1 MVSSTG
7 VSRPARDVTGRAAH
21 PLYWAGVTS
30 DRSAAAGLR
39 EAWQR
44 GHAGWVALLAIVV
57 FAPAL
62 GAGYTLDDHQA
73 VLGHPVV
80 TGDAPLW
87 EAFVRDF
94 WGRPLADVTGS
105 SSYRPLVTLSLALE
119 HRVTTAPWLHHAV
132 NVALFA
138 GLGAQICVLARR
150 WLAPR
155 AALVAALL
163 FVALPVHVEN
173 VASIVGRA
181 DVLAA
186 IAGLAAIDL
195 AVPASGTPASVRRG
209 ALAALAYLAAL
220 LCKEGAALLPLLVAW
235 LALLGALRGERAW
248 MRRSIAPVLVA
259 TAGAAYLAWR
269 MVAIDIALRPDF
281 VAADNLLLL
290 RSGVERVWGNLAV
303 LGHYTEVVAF
313 PMRLC
318 ADRTYAELFPPHGP
332 FERDA
337 AWAWIGVVVL
347 AALVVDGVRAL
358 RGRTPGLGF
367 ATLLAY
373 LLVGQWLLD
382 LSVIAADRL
391 ALWPSVWA
399 VLAVV
404 AATAPSI
411 AKSGRAPVLV
421 GLVLALFG
429 ARSVIRT
436 LDWYDDVSLQRSSLD
451 ACPRAVHSRFILA
464 NALRERGVADESVWH
479 YAVAAAGR
487 SAFPERFDSPML
499 DAEIELPLAQR
510 LPRIPEL
517 AGAPDPLAYWA
528 AFHAYLVQ
536 QGATAEADLV
546 RDLAMRASAS
556 EGR

>member
-1 MVSSTG
+1 M
-7 VSRPARDVTGRAAH
+7 TGRASH
-21 PLYWAGVTS
+21 PLYWASVTS

-44 GHAGWVALLAIVV
+44 GHAGWAALVAVIV
-57 FAPAL
+57 FGAAL

-80 TGDAPLW
+80 TGDAPLH

-94 WGRPLADVTGS
+94 WGRPLGTMEGS
-105 SSYRPLVTLSLALE
+105 SSYRPLVTLTLALE
-119 HRVTTAPWLHHAV
+119 HRVTAAPWLHHAV

-138 GLGAQICVLARR
+138 GLGAQLCAFARR
-150 WLAPR
+150 WLSPR

-163 FVALPVHVEN
+163 FVVLPVHVEN

-181 DVLAA
+181 DILAA
-186 IAGLAAIDL
+186 IASLGAIGL
-195 AVPASGTPASVRRG
+195 AVPASGTPASVRQ
-209 ALAALAYLAAL
+209 ALLGALAYLAAL
-220 LCKEGAALLPLLVAW
+220 LCKEGAALLPLLVGW
-235 LALLGALRGERAW
+235 LALLAALRGERAW
-248 MRRSIAPVLVA
+248 VRRAIAPVLVGS
-259 TAGAAYLAWR
+259 AGLAYIAWR
-269 MVAIDIALRPDF
+269 LIAIDVALRPDF

-290 RSGVERVWGNLAV
+290 RSGIERVWGNFAV
-303 LGHYTEVVAF
+303 LGHYTEIVAF

-337 AWAWIGVVVL
+337 AWAWLGVVVL
-347 AALVVDGVRAL
+347 GVLALDGWRAL
-358 RGRTPGLGF
+358 RGRSAGLGF

-404 AATAPSI
+404 VALAPSI
-411 AKSGRAPVLV
+411 GRSDRAPVLV
-421 GLVLALFG
+421 GAVLALFA
-429 ARSVIRT
+429 ARSVMRT
-436 LDWYDDVSLQRSSLD
+436 LDWYDDVALQRSSIE

-464 NALRERGVADESVWH
+464 NALRERGVVDESVWH

-499 DAEIELPLAQR
+499 EAELELPLAQR

-517 AGAPDPLAYWA
+517 SGAPDPLAYWA

-536 QGATAEADLV
+536 QGALAEADLV
-546 RDLAMRASAS
+546 RDLAMRAGA
-556 EGR
+556 R

>member
-1 MVSSTG
+1 M
-7 VSRPARDVTGRAAH
+7 
-21 PLYWAGVTS
+21 TS
-30 DRSAAAGLR
+30 DPSVAARLR
-39 EAWQR
+39 DAWQR
-44 GHAGWVALLAIVV
+44 GHAGWAALVAVVV

-80 TGDAPLW
+80 TGDAPLL

-94 WGRPLADVTGS
+94 WGRPLGTVAGS

-119 HRVTTAPWLHHAV
+119 HRITTAPWLHHAV

-138 GLGAQICVLARR
+138 VLGAQLGVFARR

-163 FVALPVHVEN
+163 FVTLPVHVEN

-186 IAGLAAIDL
+186 IASVAAIAL
-195 AVPASGTPASVRRG
+195 AVPASGRPASFRSG

-220 LCKEGAALLPLLVAW
+220 LCKEGAALVPALVGW
-235 LALLGALRGERAW
+235 LALLAALRGERAW
-248 MRRSIAPVLVA
+248 VRRAIGPALVA
-259 TAGAAYLAWR
+259 VAGVAYLAWR
-269 MVAIDIALRPDF
+269 LVAIDIALRPDF
-281 VAADNLLLL
+281 IAADNLLLL
-290 RSGVERVWGNLAV
+290 RSGAERVWGNLAV
-303 LGHYTEVVAF
+303 LGHYTEIVAF

-337 AWAWIGVVVL
+337 VWAWIGVVVL
-347 AALVVDGVRAL
+347 AVLVVDGVRAL

-404 AATAPSI
+404 AATAPAI
-411 AKSGRAPVLV
+411 ARSGRAPVLV
-421 GLVLALFG
+421 ALVLGLF
-429 ARSVIRT
+429 ATRSVLRT
-436 LDWYDDVSLQRSSLD
+436 LDWYDDVALQRSSIE

-464 NALRERGVADESVWH
+464 NALRERGVVDESVWH

-487 SAFPERFDSPML
+487 SAFPERFDSPLL

-517 AGAPDPLAYWA
+517 SGAPDPLAYWA

-536 QGATAEADLV
+536 QGAVAEAELV
-546 RDLAMRASAS
+546 RDLAMRAGAS
-556 EGR
+556 GAR